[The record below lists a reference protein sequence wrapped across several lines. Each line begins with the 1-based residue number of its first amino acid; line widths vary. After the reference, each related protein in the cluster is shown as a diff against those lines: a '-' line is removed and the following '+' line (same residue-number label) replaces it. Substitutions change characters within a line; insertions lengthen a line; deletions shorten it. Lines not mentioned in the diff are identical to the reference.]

1 MAYTNEQP
9 LRTTLRLSL
18 DPSTGARRPGHR
30 VDWIAHALAPARD
43 KIDPET
49 FGKVSRAL
57 TVLLGIDP
65 VVVMKDIAGASQEA
79 IDALEWSARA
89 LVGAALAGGTPA
101 SRARKRPLV
110 ERRVA
115 TALLPDRRRQRKVR
129 SAPELSGGP
138 SEASS

>member
-1 MAYTNEQP
+1 MVLP
-9 LRTTLRLSL
+9 
-18 DPSTGARRPGHR
+18 
-30 VDWIAHALAPARD
+30 HALAPARD

-49 FGKVSRAL
+49 FGKLSRAL
-57 TVLLGIDP
+57 TLLLGIDP

-101 SRARKRPLV
+101 PRAPQTPLA

-115 TALLPDRRRQRKVR
+115 TALPPGPRKQRKVR
-129 SAPELSGGP
+129 SAPE
-138 SEASS
+138 